1 MGSINTIS
9 NNYAQSLLK
18 DLQQTAST
26 TNNNASTGAN
36 SLAASSAG
44 LSSDNSHL
52 SPLAQV
58 LSTLQQLQQS
68 DPSEYQQLT
77 GQISTNL
84 KAAAQT
90 ATTDGN
96 TSHANQLNQ
105 LATDFSN
112 ASQSGQLPNV
122 QDLAQSIG
130 GGGHHHH
137 HSEASSS
144 DSSSTSAS
152 TQTQSQATS
161 SLFGNTTQN
170 NPQDALSVILN
181 TFANAGVSS
190 GS

>member
-1 MGSINTIS
+1 MGTINTLS
-9 NNYAQSLLK
+9 NSYSQSLLN

-26 TNNNASTGAN
+26 ANTATAGAN

-44 LSSDNSHL
+44 LSADNSHL

-68 DPSEYQQLT
+68 DPTEYQQLT

-90 ATTDGN
+90 ATSDGN
-96 TSHANQLNQ
+96 TSAANQLNQ

-137 HSEASSS
+137 HHSEASSS
-144 DSSSTSAS
+144 DSE
-152 TQTQSQATS
+152 TQSQATS

-170 NPQDALSVILN
+170 NPVDALSVIVN
-181 TFANAGVSS
+181 TFANAGVDS
-190 GS
+190 GA